1 MVDQDGGLMK
11 PVMRKRSILQG
22 EVWEWL
28 IKHLP
33 QGELE
38 EVDLPRGEGCAC
50 RFSNF
55 KNIPVLPWLLLRV
68 VLKIREPARDSNER
82 EL

>member
-1 MVDQDGGLMK
+1 MERRVLLLLIAMGMVDQDGGLMK
-11 PVMRKRSILQG
+11 PVMRKRSTLQE

-38 EVDLPRGEGCAC
+38 EVDLPRGERLVC
-50 RFSNF
+50 RFCNT
-55 KNIPVLPWLLLRV
+55 
-68 VLKIREPARDSNER
+68 
-82 EL
+82 